1 MNGGGRTG
9 LAGRSRDRQKCW
21 QGGELFA
28 TCVLLTRSD
37 IYNGCRA
44 TMGLGRAAQLPGL
57 LSCQGQHEGGSADA
71 GRPMLWPFV
80 SRVLVEF
87 KEEVLILS
95 LPSGKRRGRVEVLF
109 FLFIF

>member
-1 MNGGGRTG
+1 M
-9 LAGRSRDRQKCW
+9 
-21 QGGELFA
+21 

-44 TMGLGRAAQLPGL
+44 TTGLGRAARLPGL
-57 LSCQGQHEGGSADA
+57 PSCQGQHEGGSADA
-71 GRPMLWPFV
+71 GRAVLWPFV

-95 LPSGKRRGRVEVLF
+95 LPSGKRRGRVASFIYFIYFLVLSS
-109 FLFIF
+109 